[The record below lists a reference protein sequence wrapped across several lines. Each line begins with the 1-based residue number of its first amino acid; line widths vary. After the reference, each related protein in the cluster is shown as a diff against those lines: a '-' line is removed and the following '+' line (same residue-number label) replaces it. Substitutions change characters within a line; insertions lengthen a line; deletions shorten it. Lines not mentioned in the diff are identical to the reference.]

1 MGPCSGMG
9 SNLSLI
15 SNPSKEADEN
25 IKKAGKNIML
35 SPTFLEQNT
44 KANWCESLLDAHFS
58 ASFFQLFLGG
68 FCIFLGGAFFNRLG
82 G

>member
-1 MGPCSGMG
+1 MGQCNGMG

-15 SNPSKEADEN
+15 SNPSKKVAE
-25 IKKAGKNIML
+25 NIML
-35 SPTFLEQNT
+35 SATFLERNT
-44 KANWCESLLDAHFS
+44 RVNRRGSLLDAYFS